1 MVSPGNPYYGI
12 YRYHIGYQYTL
23 LRDFDTKCRK
33 LVYWYLVHI
42 QNLSRLTINNF
53 TKNIIRK

>member
-33 LVYWYLVHI
+33 SYDIHEHYEHLNVSYMMF
-42 QNLSRLTINNF
+42 NNQRNM
-53 TKNIIRK
+53 T

>member
-33 LVYWYLVHI
+33 SVYWYLVHI
-42 QNLSRLTINNF
+42 QNLSINF
-53 TKNIIRK
+53 KIFIYYGIV